1 MSFSIVAII
10 CPVVVVA
17 LVVKKTVAGHPMQRP
32 ESFQKVVRRV
42 KDDFGKAK

>member
-32 ESFQKVVRRV
+32 ESQKVVRRV